1 MSKRI
6 KSTSG
11 TNRAADLI
19 ERVAVTGAAVDS

>member
-11 TNRAADLI
+11 TKRAADLI
-19 ERVAVTGAAVDS
+19 ERVAVTGEPGA